1 MDCGYLR
8 SFLERV
14 IAVLGT
20 VYQTVPSSIGS
31 PLQKLQKLRKAPVS
45 RSDAPF
51 PTALLCS
58 LSLLFPSSKD
68 TPVFRG
74 CQGVSRGTL
83 MVFLSGKKGAAPL
96 VRWKDAISITEN
108 P

>member
-1 MDCGYLR
+1 VDCGYLR

-31 PLQKLQKLRKAPVS
+31 PLQKLYKLRGAPVS
-45 RSDAPF
+45 RSDAPWV

-58 LSLLFPSSKD
+58 LSLCFPVPKIRRFFGD
-68 TPVFRG
+68 VKG
-74 CQGVSRGTL
+74 
-83 MVFLSGKKGAAPL
+83 FLGGP
-96 VRWKDAISITEN
+96 
-108 P
+108 